1 MPQRPTPAETESSA
15 LIIGDCHLVLDARRY
30 GHLDAKMTPARPA
43 LRIDTSGCSLPRINE
58 PQPTHPN
65 PKGTAAIPL
74 SSAYEPHGSA
84 ATAQPRSALDSI
96 RTQSE
101 YVARPNGHARA
112 PQLQGRHSEA
122 LLASATL
129 DAYSD
134 SEIVEEV
141 MLRPSSSHPLSPHSS
156 FQEVTLDGSGV
167 EVRLVS
173 SLYATEIRITEIEA
187 QDGYKTTRTIIRPT
201 SVASSSASTRST
213 TSASQPRP
221 SKQQGLSPISP
232 IARLF
237 SRDRSSTPAASLK
250 AARSPLAH
258 DTQAKTPRTS
268 KPAWHI
274 PSLGLS
280 GSRKHT
286 GRAEVRSRSSHSFE
300 EDIDYLQAKLEK
312 EAFGGGNNA
321 IRIAMEVE
329 HSVVVEKQSR
339 TRRRQHHSPN
349 VRRT

>member
-1 MPQRPTPAETESSA
+1 MPQRPTPVETESSA

-30 GHLDAKMTPARPA
+30 DHLHAKMTPARPA
-43 LRIDTSGCSLPRINE
+43 LRIDTSGCSLPRTNE
-58 PQPTHPN
+58 PLPTHPN

-74 SSAYEPHGSA
+74 SSAYEPPESA
-84 ATAQPRSALDSI
+84 TTAQPRSALDSI

-112 PQLQGRHSEA
+112 PQLQGWHSEA
-122 LLASATL
+122 LLTSETL
-129 DAYSD
+129 GAYSD

-141 MLRPSSSHPLSPHSS
+141 VLRPSSSHPLSPHSS
-156 FQEVTLDGSGV
+156 FQEVTLDGPGV

-201 SVASSSASTRST
+201 AASSASTRST

-221 SKQQGLSPISP
+221 SKQLGLSPISP

-237 SRDRSSTPAASLK
+237 SRDRSSTPAAPLK
-250 AARSPLAH
+250 AARSPLVH

-280 GSRKHT
+280 GSRKHS
-286 GRAEVRSRSSHSFE
+286 GRPEVRSRSSHSFE

-339 TRRRQHHSPN
+339 TRRRHHHHSPN